1 MGELTYYDKGR
12 AALLQAAKVDEVKS
26 IIDKTEAMRHYA
38 RIAGDYELEA
48 TASRLKVRAQRR
60 LGELSKQLET
70 APGTR
75 TDKEPLPS
83 SGKKL
88 KAATLKDAGISTS
101 QAHRFEKL
109 ADIPEEEFEEWI
121 EAKERGG
128 KIIKATEVVAAI
140 TSRKREQKAAE
151 ILKAAPPELPQNLFV
166 GDFREYAKHIPDES
180 IELIFTDPPY
190 DRESIPLFEDMAQI
204 AARVLRPGGS
214 LIAYCGQIQLPY
226 VLEGMG
232 RHLRY
237 WWVNACIHSGRHG
250 QMDKYGIRVGWKPMV
265 WFVKGTRGD
274 VQTIVW
280 DTATGGAEK
289 SHHEWQQAESEA
301 AYYIERLCSSSGIV
315 WEPFGGGG
323 TTLVACES
331 LGRKWV
337 ACEINPAS
345 AARIADRLRQRK
357 AA

>member
-1 MGELTYYDKGR
+1 MTGYLDIPDSQFVGSGPGSWTDDEWESFIREANPTSAIVERARRVFTFFKHCQDKHGKQGGSKFTAFMLQRFGMQKSAASAWKRIGQEAEKLSSINGKFAEDWTAFYQFTRLAEDLQQQLLAGPSLISQKTIKALTADAREKET
-12 AALLQAAKVDEVKS
+12 AAVLQAN
-26 IIDKTEAMRHYA
+26 
-38 RIAGDYELEA
+38 
-48 TASRLKVRAQRR
+48 
-60 LGELSKQLET
+60 
-70 APGTR
+70 P
-75 TDKEPLPS
+75 P
-83 SGKKL
+83 
-88 KAATLKDAGISTS
+88 
-101 QAHRFEKL
+101 
-109 ADIPEEEFEEWI
+109 DIPV
-121 EAKERGG
+121 G
-128 KIIKATEVVAAI
+128 
-140 TSRKREQKAAE
+140 
-151 ILKAAPPELPQNLFV
+151 LFV
-166 GDFREYAKHIPDES
+166 GDFREYAKQIPDES

-301 AYYIERLCSSSGIV
+301 AYYIEKLCSPSGIV

-331 LGRKWV
+331 LGRKWI

-345 AARIADRLRQRK
+345 AARIADRLQQRK